1 MSSPRCLRTLPCHFA
16 AFAFACAFVSGC
28 GDASSPAAESTG
40 TGEPASTSDG
50 SESGSGESTGAPMD
64 DWPYAHGY
72 IKLEFE
78 VPASAADP
86 AILDNTATV
95 VVAMEYG
102 ECLVSF
108 YEANPDLQQFGEQG
122 GPIFGDSMMGG
133 EAWEDLLCS
142 PLFGTHAECSIVWI
156 TQRFDVVQSLTIT
169 YETMAELGA
178 KPLLFGPIPTAATA
192 GCAEGLRPS
201 MTVPD
206 AMSIRGIDDAGADL
220 WHGTMWAP
228 TEPASRDDD
237 PVVVTIEPVGE

>member
-1 MSSPRCLRTLPCHFA
+1 MSSPRCRRTLPCHFA

-40 TGEPASTSDG
+40 TGDPASTG
-50 SESGSGESTGAPMD
+50 GSGSGESTGAPIDD
-64 DWPYAHGY
+64 DWPYSHGY

-78 VPASAADP
+78 VPADAPDP

-133 EAWEDLLCS
+133 EGWEELLCS
-142 PLFGTHAECSIVWI
+142 PLFGTHAECGIVWI

-192 GCAEGLRPS
+192 ACAEGLRPS
-201 MTVPD
+201 MTIPD
-206 AMSIRGIDDAGADL
+206 AMSIRGIDEAGADL
-220 WHGTMWAP
+220 WLGTMWAP
-228 TEPASRDDD
+228 MEPASRDGD
-237 PVVVTIEPVGE
+237 PVIITIEAVGE